1 MARFSVKTDAS
12 ERLQDIFTKNMRIR
26 IALYDV
32 RQTTLAEALQIT
44 QATLSSKLNRR
55 TEWTIADIANAA
67 VFFQEPA
74 ENLITTSA
82 LDVINAGSNY
92 QVEHNVP
99 PDNSRRELAGAAGSA
114 RFFVEPEDEK
124 KKGTAGG
131 NARPRFFI
139 EQVPLVG
146 LEPTLR
152 RF

>member
-1 MARFSVKTDAS
+1 M
-12 ERLQDIFTKNMRIR
+12 
-26 IALYDV
+26 ALYDV
-32 RQTTLAEALQIT
+32 RQTTLANALHIT
-44 QATLSSKLNRR
+44 QATLSTKLNRR

-82 LDVINAGSNY
+82 LDAINAGSNY
-92 QVEHNVP
+92 QVAHNAP
-99 PDNSRRELAGAAGSA
+99 PDNSHRELAGTAGTA

-124 KKGTAGG
+124 KKGATGG
-131 NARPRFFI
+131 NARPRLFV